1 MEHPGWIG
9 DDCYGCIFP
18 VILGRRFFMRK
29 GGNDDANGLQN
40 RRETNQKS
48 RESVT
53 FLLAMFV

>member
-1 MEHPGWIG
+1 
-9 DDCYGCIFP
+9 
-18 VILGRRFFMRK
+18 MRK

-40 RRETNQKS
+40 PGETNQKP